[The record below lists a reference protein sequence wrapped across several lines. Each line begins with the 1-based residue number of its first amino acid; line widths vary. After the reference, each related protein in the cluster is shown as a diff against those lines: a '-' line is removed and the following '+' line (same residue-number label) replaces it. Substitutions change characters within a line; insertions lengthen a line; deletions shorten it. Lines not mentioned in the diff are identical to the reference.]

1 MGTLG
6 THNTGDSTSS
16 MVFSILVG
24 AWDGKD
30 GVKGGPILGGKRR
43 ESEAGRDEENEGEI
57 QGANQEE
64 HSTQKKGKG
73 ELKGNVHRQG
83 GSAAAGADEVL
94 QDSVSRT
101 KAIAD
106 TFYTL
111 FNCFLLFTNFR
122 RRTLHEHITDSI
134 TCDITYLEYRLP
146 S

>member
-24 AWDGKD
+24 AWDGRD

-43 ESEAGRDEENEGEI
+43 ESEAGRDEESEGEI

-73 ELKGNVHRQG
+73 EFKGNVHRQR

-111 FNCFLLFTNFR
+111 LTAASTSSTASFYLRISDDVLCMSTSLIALPVIS
-122 RRTLHEHITDSI
+122 HI
-134 TCDITYLEYRLP
+134 
-146 S
+146 